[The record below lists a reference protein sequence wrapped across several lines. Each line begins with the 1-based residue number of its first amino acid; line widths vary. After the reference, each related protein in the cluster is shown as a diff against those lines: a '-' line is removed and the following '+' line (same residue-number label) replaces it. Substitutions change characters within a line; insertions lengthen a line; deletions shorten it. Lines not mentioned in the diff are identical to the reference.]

1 MWASR
6 SFVKYPYPLG
16 TGTWRFVFDSHA
28 PWLNSPVCGV
38 SLRVVLMWESTWL
51 FWTPAALHIVVCMS
65 GEFIHVTL
73 LRVVVW
79 WIPSTGALV
88 SNTPPQAGRVL
99 CTTRV
104 LYRSSAFVGGSMHPC
119 AHDTGKTLA
128 GKRYIMRPRYGPSRQ
143 IRSFVLTYYVLAKLW
158 ASCAHEL
165 PLLAGEP
172 SVAAKR

>member
-1 MWASR
+1 
-6 SFVKYPYPLG
+6 
-16 TGTWRFVFDSHA
+16 
-28 PWLNSPVCGV
+28 
-38 SLRVVLMWESTWL
+38 
-51 FWTPAALHIVVCMS
+51 MS

-73 LRVVVW
+73 LSVFGTVFVG
-79 WIPSTGALV
+79 TGALV

-104 LYRSSAFVGGSMHPC
+104 LYRYSAFVGGSMHPC

-128 GKRYIMRPRYGPSRQ
+128 GKRYIMRPRYGPFPARS
-143 IRSFVLTYYVLAKLW
+143 IRGPLLFLAKLW

-172 SVAAKR
+172 FLAAKR